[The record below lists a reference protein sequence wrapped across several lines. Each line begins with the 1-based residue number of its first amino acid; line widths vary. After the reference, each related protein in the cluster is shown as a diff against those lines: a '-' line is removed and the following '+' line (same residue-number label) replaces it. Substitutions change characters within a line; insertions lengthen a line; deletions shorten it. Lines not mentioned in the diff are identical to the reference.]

1 MPDLRW
7 TRPGRSA
14 TIGGLLEELLARTE
28 SRTRVKEKLA
38 ALVWAD
44 VVGDFYAARTQV
56 TRVHH
61 GIMYVGCHSPALA
74 HQLSLDASEIIRRLN
89 RELAGSY
96 IKEIRPAT
104 GYRAR
109 SDADPTV
116 PPRRRTRPS
125 RNELESIVLTSAEV
139 ARIDAEA
146 APIGDETL
154 REHFRK
160 TAITNRRLQLWREAQ
175 GHRPCRACGWI
186 LPPELER
193 CAMCGERRGKD

>member
-7 TRPGRSA
+7 TRTGRST

-28 SRTRVKEKLA
+28 SRARVKEKLA
-38 ALVWAD
+38 ALVWTD

-56 TRVHH
+56 TRVHQ
-61 GIMYVGCHSPALA
+61 GIMFVACHSPALA
-74 HQLSLDASEIIRRLN
+74 HQLSLDADEIIRRLN

-96 IKEIRPAT
+96 IKQIRPAT

-109 SDADPTV
+109 SDAGSDAPR
-116 PPRRRTRPS
+116 PRRARPS
-125 RNELESIVLTSAEV
+125 RNELESIVLTAGEV

-146 APIGDETL
+146 AQIGDETV

-186 LPPELER
+186 LSPELGR
-193 CAMCGERRGKD
+193 CAMCGERRS